1 MVLLKKLLLKLY
13 DCIGMLD
20 DINDELEEAGVDT
33 TLFLKGVDT
42 IVNFYSNENSKLLK
56 EES

>member
-1 MVLLKKLLLKLY
+1 MEKLLLRLY
-13 DCIGMLD
+13 DCIGILD

-33 TLFLKGVDT
+33 TLLLEGVDT
-42 IVNFYSNENSKLLK
+42 IVDFYSNENSKFLK